1 VIARNVPNLI
11 VWTIRSC
18 SEQRSI
24 LSKTQYGGNEG
35 TRQQMIEK
43 LKVMTKDLM
52 MYAGFLK
59 YRLPA
64 SVNDT
69 LARIAAE

>member
-1 VIARNVPNLI
+1 
-11 VWTIRSC
+11 
-18 SEQRSI
+18 
-24 LSKTQYGGNEG
+24 
-35 TRQQMIEK
+35 MIIDR
-43 LKVMTKDLM
+43 LKDMAKNLM
-52 MYAGFLK
+52 MYSGFLK

>member
-1 VIARNVPNLI
+1 MIARNVPNLI

-35 TRQQMIEK
+35 TRQEMIEK

>member
-1 VIARNVPNLI
+1 MMA
-11 VWTIRSC
+11 
-18 SEQRSI
+18 EA
-24 LSKTQYGGNEG
+24 
-35 TRQQMIEK
+35 
-43 LKVMTKDLM
+43 LKDMAKDVM
-52 MYAGFLK
+52 MYSGFLK

>member
-1 VIARNVPNLI
+1 
-11 VWTIRSC
+11 
-18 SEQRSI
+18 
-24 LSKTQYGGNEG
+24 
-35 TRQQMIEK
+35 MIEK